1 MTTSTPYP
9 GVYVQEVA
17 GGVRTI
23 TGVATSITAFLG
35 RTRRGPVDRATVVD
49 NFADY
54 QRIFGGLSPDS
65 TVSSAVRDFFAN
77 GGGQA
82 LVVRVTPGT
91 VKATPARLT
100 RPAATPGGK
109 DTADATAAD
118 TTANA
123 DTTAADTGPDLVL
136 VAAEPGSWANQLTA
150 AVVYD
155 STVDLTE
162 VATRLGTTADELFD
176 LVVTDGA
183 TGQQETIRNVT
194 VTAGARRLDQVL
206 QAESRL
212 VRVSDTPGLPAQRP
226 RETTAGQPLAVA
238 EADAGT
244 DGGDLTEDDY
254 TAPALQATHGGLY
267 ALDQA
272 DLFNLLCIP
281 PPVAGGDTPPG
292 VYRAALAYCVRRRAV
307 LIVDPPGGM
316 TVATAATALSGLQ
329 LTGPDARNA
338 ALYYPRLLQA
348 DPAAG
353 GRLGAFPACGAIAGV
368 IARTDASRGVWK
380 APAGL
385 DAALAGAADL
395 AVGLTDAE
403 TGELN
408 PLGVN
413 CLRSFP
419 GAGLVVWGARTL
431 RGADQLADEYKY
443 LPVRRL
449 ALHIEESL
457 YRGTQWA
464 VFEPNDEPLWAQ
476 IRLNLGAFMQ
486 GLFRQGAFQGTTAR
500 DAYFVKCDRE
510 TTTADDVN
518 LGRVNVVVG
527 FAPLRPAEFVI
538 LQIQQIAQA

>member
-9 GVYVQEVA
+9 GVYVQEIA
-17 GGVRTI
+17 SGVRTI
-23 TGVATSITAFLG
+23 TGVATSITAFVG
-35 RTRRGPVDRATVVD
+35 RTRRGPVDQATVV
-49 NFADY
+49 NGFADY

-82 LVVRVTPGT
+82 LVVRVSPGA
-91 VKATPARLT
+91 VQATFARLT
-100 RPAATPGGK
+100 RPAATPSAK
-109 DTADATAAD
+109 DTGDD
-118 TTANA
+118 K
-123 DTTAADTGPDLVL
+123 DTGSDIAAATGLVL
-136 VAAEPGSWANQLTA
+136 TAAEPGSWANQLTA

-162 VATRLGTTADELFD
+162 VATRLGTTPDQLFN
-176 LVVTDGA
+176 LVVTDGS

-212 VRVSDTPGLPAQRP
+212 VRIPDPADLPTKRP

-292 VYRAALAYCVRRRAV
+292 VYQAALAYCVRRRAV
-307 LIVDPPGGM
+307 LVVDPPGGM
-316 TVATAATALSGLQ
+316 TVATAATTLSGLQ

-338 ALYYPRLLQA
+338 ALYFPRLLQA

-353 GRLGAFPACGAIAGV
+353 GRLGTFPACGAIAGV

-385 DAALAGAADL
+385 DAALSGTADL

-476 IRLNLGAFMQ
+476 IRLDLGAFMQ

-518 LGRVNVVVG
+518 LGRVNIVVG